1 MEIQGL
7 LFDLDG
13 TLIHTQE
20 ANLNAYNFALLEY
33 GLKFSSEEF
42 KSTNGMDS
50 REFLVRIF
58 PHLTNPEIDKIREIK
73 ASVYHKFFLSTY
85 LNKTLSNL
93 IDSSLGDKRLGI
105 VTTGKKLNVL
115 EILEFH
121 NIKEKFDLIVTGDDT
136 VNPKPSPDPYLKAIE
151 ILDLLPSQILVFED
165 SQIGCNSAIAAGLR
179 VFRVSKGFAY
189 EE

>member
-20 ANLNAYNFALLEY
+20 ANLNAYNFALLKY
-33 GLKFSSEEF
+33 GLKFSPEEF
-42 KSTNGMDS
+42 TLTNGMDS
-50 REFLVRIF
+50 RKFLANNF
-58 PHLTNPEIDKIREIK
+58 PHLTNAQIVEIREIK
-73 ASVYHKFFLSTY
+73 ASVYHKFFSDTF
-85 LNKTLSNL
+85 LNKTLTSF
-93 IDSSLGDKRLGI
+93 IDNSLGDKRLGV

-121 NIKEKFDLIVTGDDT
+121 NIREKFDLIVTGDDI
-136 VNPKPSPDPYLKAIE
+136 VYPKPNPEPYLKAIE
-151 ILDLLPSQILVFED
+151 IFNLLPSQILAFED
-165 SQIGCNSAIAAGLR
+165 SQIGCDSAIAAGLR
-179 VFRVSKGFAY
+179 VFRVSKGFAN